1 MEQIFLFSK
10 TLRLSVGPTV
20 YLIDYV
26 MEMRRATD
34 EANRSAADGI
44 MKKWRYNFT
53 TAAHIWIYG
62 VYTDSFIL
70 TFPLVFKDANE
81 VTNPS

>member
-1 MEQIFLFSK
+1 VRSWFDSRQMEQIFLFSK

-44 MKKWRYNFT
+44 MKK
-53 TAAHIWIYG
+53 
-62 VYTDSFIL
+62 
-70 TFPLVFKDANE
+70 
-81 VTNPS
+81 